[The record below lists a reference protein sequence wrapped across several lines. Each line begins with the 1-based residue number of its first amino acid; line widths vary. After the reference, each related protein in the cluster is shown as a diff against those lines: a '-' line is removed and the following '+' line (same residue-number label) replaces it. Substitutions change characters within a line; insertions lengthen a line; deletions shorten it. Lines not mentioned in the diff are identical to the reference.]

1 MKKRTFESMT
11 VLDKGGWRRKAEEA
25 WAGLN
30 ADQQAKLKAK
40 LGYPLRIKD
49 FSPRMCKL
57 VIMLSKEV

>member
-1 MKKRTFESMT
+1 MT
-11 VLDKGGWRRKAEEA
+11 VLDKGGWRREAEKA